1 MQKTA
6 ENRHSNWQ
14 LCFVE
19 KISPKFVGNFSQCLA
34 SGSARSCPEPNSPA
48 VNGPLTIFL
57 WNGLTFVAYRCRT
70 SSRGTMSRLSFTLS
84 KALAGGR
91 RARGRPGSREEV
103 LARLLMKR
111 AAARRAGL
119 KELEAQLRE
128 QIVWSLPVQNP
139 TDDAKDGC
147 DEDALDHRL

>member
-1 MQKTA
+1 MQKMA
-6 ENRHSNWQ
+6 ENSHSNWQ
-14 LCFVE
+14 HCFGR
-19 KISPKFVGNFSQCLA
+19 KNSPKIIGIFSQYLA
-34 SGSARSCPEPNSPA
+34 GGSAHPCPEANSRA

-70 SSRGTMSRLSFTLS
+70 SSRGIMSRLSFTLS

-139 TDDAKDGC
+139 TDDARDGC

>member
-1 MQKTA
+1 
-6 ENRHSNWQ
+6 
-14 LCFVE
+14 
-19 KISPKFVGNFSQCLA
+19 
-34 SGSARSCPEPNSPA
+34 
-48 VNGPLTIFL
+48 
-57 WNGLTFVAYRCRT
+57 
-70 SSRGTMSRLSFTLS
+70 MSRLSFTLS

-103 LARLLMKR
+103 LARLLKKR

-139 TDDAKDGC
+139 TDDARDGC